1 MPNKLRRSVVSW
13 LLALCWSAKLS
24 RMRSAHS
31 IPFSARHKGNFLTL
45 PQLSKE
51 LWLQLSLF
59 DHNSFI
65 TVFLWL
71 GTLVSEYFI
80 LLPHDMSIP
89 KCAETEWDFR
99 QTLPSPNR
107 GHMILKA
114 MRMCGEHISLSP
126 LRSCRWHPGIL
137 NSAQVPELLQPA
149 CSPALLNPWIS
160 VCSEAARRFLVC
172 P

>member
-80 LLPHDMSIP
+80 LLPHGVLSLNVQKLSETSDKLFPAPTEGTWSWKQWGCVGNTFLCLLGQILQVTSRHP
-89 KCAETEWDFR
+89 KFCS
-99 QTLPSPNR
+99 SPR
-107 GHMILKA
+107 TAAACL
-114 MRMCGEHISLSP
+114 LS
-126 LRSCRWHPGIL
+126 ST
-137 NSAQVPELLQPA
+137 A
-149 CSPALLNPWIS
+149 
-160 VCSEAARRFLVC
+160 
-172 P
+172 